1 MISCLVVIVSLLYH
15 LDPSDGTADSGG
27 IKFFK
32 NSDGTS
38 SDSKILYDANDNGS
52 QGKSS
57 GLGDLE
63 LLTDPAPVEIGN
75 RVWLDSDRDGIQDAN
90 EIGIENVSLYWVRV
104 VIALMR

>member
-1 MISCLVVIVSLLYH
+1 MGGLLYHEEIVPRVELHILLVVIVSLLYH
-15 LDPSDGTADSGG
+15 LTHLMEQQTLEEL
-27 IKFFK
+27 KFFK

-75 RVWLDSDRDGIQDAN
+75 RVWLDSDRDGIQ
-90 EIGIENVSLYWVRV
+90 GC
-104 VIALMR
+104 